1 VTPPNPLVA
10 GPVNTTSPLQ
20 GTFLLED
27 GEALVSAIKSG
38 DWVAGGFAAFGAV
51 MDTVAAVS
59 DPLGSLIAAG
69 LGWLM
74 EHLQPLKGWLNDL
87 TGDSGAVAGFA
98 QTWTNVGTQLR
109 QSAGDLATVLGDLDA
124 ADGAAVQAYLA
135 FQRDVVGHLKGAAS
149 WADGLATGMQ
159 MASTIVQVVHDM
171 VRDALAQ
178 LVGSLISYA
187 AELVLSLGL
196 ATPLVIEQAS
206 TRVAALATKFSKK
219 IPDMVAAIRKLGDL
233 VEKLKALF
241 KRFGETA
248 DSLLKGG
255 KHGPDGPKH
264 GPDGAPPKKPTIDE
278 IRAKSTLSDAEL
290 EKYLRNSNE
299 YGPAI
304 ADEFARTGHLPD
316 NVQIPK
322 DPSVLTPDGKI
333 DWSQVPE
340 GGYVLDG
347 AGNAIK
353 HQYTPQ
359 SGEILDRY
367 GPPDGRYTSP
377 VPEGAPYS
385 YDQRSLPYVENPNHY
400 HQYEVTG
407 DLGDLKGAYE
417 RAPQSVRDELLKPG
431 SGFKPEYLNA
441 QGYRGDIA
449 GGFDVTGGG
458 VQVQLPLSVEVLEK
472 LGLVKEVSLGS

>member
-1 VTPPNPLVA
+1 MTPPNPLVA

-135 FQRDVVGHLKGAAS
+135 FQRDVVAHLKGAAS

-241 KRFGETA
+241 TRFGDTA

-290 EKYLRNSNE
+290 EKYLRKQ
-299 YGPAI
+299 YGDDV
-304 ADEFARTGHLPD
+304 ADAYAKDGRLPD
-316 NVQIPK
+316 DVQIPK
-322 DPSVLTPDGKI
+322 DSSVLNPDGSI
-333 DWSQVPE
+333 DWSQVPK
-340 GGYVLDG
+340 GGYELTPATVPYRYGDP
-347 AGNAIK
+347 IK
-353 HQYTPQ
+353 DAHSP
-359 SGEILDRY
+359 SVGDVVDRY
-367 GPPDGRYTSP
+367 GPDNGRYTSP
-377 VPEGAPYS
+377 VPENGPYS

-400 HQYEVTG
+400 HQYEFADDLDSVRSRYDQAPPEVQAKVDELIDKGYYQFGQQAGRGPIAEGFGSHGGGTQIELPLPVDVLV
-407 DLGDLKGAYE
+407 DLG
-417 RAPQSVRDELLKPG
+417 
-431 SGFKPEYLNA
+431 
-441 QGYRGDIA
+441 
-449 GGFDVTGGG
+449 
-458 VQVQLPLSVEVLEK
+458 VLARR
-472 LGLVKEVSLGS
+472 